1 MVQEYFQKKVL
12 IIGLGMSGISAAR
25 FLLQQKAFVWGI
37 DQNYPKLLNNPA
49 IEELRALGLQFVQQI
64 YLPPLETFHKI
75 VISPGVALTHPVLK
89 MAKEHSIEILGEIEM
104 AFRSLKNPLIGIT
117 GTNGKTTVTLLVT
130 HILNES
136 GINAKAVGNIGE
148 PLSEEIF
155 GNPKTV
161 LVVELSSFQLET
173 LTSPCLDAGVILN
186 ITPDH
191 LDRYNTMEKYATA
204 KMHIHRCLKPHG
216 KLYMEERAYQT
227 YGSLMPDFS
236 PKLYGYTET
245 SDLYTDLHHLYMQK
259 NVDSMLPLDY
269 RGSKSHILEN
279 LMATYGLCKELG
291 IDAKQFWHGV
301 STFKLP
307 PHRIEK
313 IRTLEGVSYYNDSKG
328 TNIDAVIRAV
338 ETLKGPVILIAG
350 GIDKG
355 TDFSP
360 WIEAFA
366 DRVKHICVIG
376 QAADKI
382 AKTLS
387 HQFTVHKCESLS
399 DAVKCASSLAY
410 PGDNVLLSPGCA
422 SFDMFENYAHRGI
435 VFSDTVNALTCI
447 QK

>member
-1 MVQEYFQKKVL
+1 MGQEYAQKRIL

-25 FLLQQKAFVWGI
+25 FLLQQKALVWGI
-37 DQNYPKLLNNPA
+37 DQNYPKLINNPA
-49 IEELRALGLQFVQQI
+49 IEELCAQGLQFIQQI
-64 YLPPLETFHKI
+64 QLPPLETFQTI
-75 VISPGVALTHPVLK
+75 VISPGVPLTHPLLK
-89 MAKEHSIEILGEIEM
+89 MAEEHSIEVLGEIEL
-104 AFRSLKNPLIGIT
+104 AFRALKNPLIGIT

-130 HILNES
+130 HVLNEA
-136 GINAKAVGNIGE
+136 GITAKAVGNIGE

-155 GNPKTV
+155 GNPKTA
-161 LVVELSSFQLET
+161 LIVELSSFQLET

-191 LDRYNTMEKYATA
+191 LDRYNTMEKYAAA
-204 KMHIHRCLKPHG
+204 KMHIYKCLKPQG
-216 KLYMEERAYQT
+216 TLYMEERAYQN
-227 YGSLMPDFS
+227 YGALMTDFA
-236 PKLYGYTET
+236 PKLYGYAKT
-245 SDLYTDLHHLYMQK
+245 SHLYTDLNHLYIQK
-259 NVDSMLPLDY
+259 NVDSMLPLNY
-269 RGSKSHILEN
+269 RGSKSHMLEN
-279 LMATYGLCKELG
+279 LMATYSLCKEMG
-291 IDAKQFWHGV
+291 IDAEQFWRGV
-301 STFKLP
+301 STFKIP

-313 IRTLEGVSYYNDSKG
+313 IRTLEGVAFYNDSKG
-328 TNIDAVIRAV
+328 TNIDAVIRAI

-360 WIEAFA
+360 WIQAFA
-366 DRVKHICVIG
+366 DQVKHICVIG

-382 AKTLS
+382 EKTLS
-387 HQFTVHKCESLS
+387 HQFNVHKCESLS